1 MNDEQVT
8 SPRRK
13 TRVAV
18 LISGRGSN
26 MAALAEAA
34 KSADYPAEIALVISN
49 RPDAA
54 GLELARDYGIEA
66 ISIDHKDYPSRESF
80 EGDLHEA
87 LIDANIELICCA
99 GFMRVLT
106 PFFTRQWPDKI
117 LNIHPSLLPKYKGLN
132 THQRA
137 LDAGDKRHGCT
148 VHYVNEELDGGAIIA
163 QAEIDIHSGDTA
175 EHLAQRLIPIEHR
188 LYIESLEQIAAAEAI

>member
-1 MNDEQVT
+1 MSAE
-8 SPRRK
+8 PAK
-13 TRVAV
+13 AAPKKRVAV

-34 KSADYPAEIALVISN
+34 KAPDYPADIELVISN
-49 RPDAA
+49 RPYA
-54 GLELARDYGIEA
+54 GGLDLARSFGIEA

-87 LIDANIELICCA
+87 LIDANIDIICCA

-106 PFFTRQWPDKI
+106 PFFTRQWPRKI

-137 LDAGDKRHGCT
+137 LDAGDVVHGCT

-163 QAEIDIHSGDTA
+163 QAEIEVETGDTA
-175 EHLAQRLIPIEHR
+175 DSLAKRLIPIEHA
-188 LYIESLEQIAAAEAI
+188 LYVDSLKKIASV